1 MVPAVRNVFTRDGQ
15 SIGQDH
21 DQHTMFA
28 IKMDRT
34 GETHGPLLVD
44 LSLEGLD
51 QEGNVGPPG
60 LLSNGWRGI
69 KGVIGIALLPES
81 VQDASSL

>member
-1 MVPAVRNVFTRDGQ
+1 V
-15 SIGQDH
+15 
-21 DQHTMFA
+21 FA
-28 IKMDRT
+28 IKTDQP

-44 LSLEGLD
+44 LGLEGLD
-51 QEGNVGPPG
+51 HEGNVGPPG

-81 VQDASSL
+81 VQDAASL

>member
-1 MVPAVRNVFTRDGQ
+1 
-15 SIGQDH
+15 
-21 DQHTMFA
+21 MFA